1 LGADGAAGVSC
12 AQATSDQAQIKA
24 NNPEFHKNSLFK
36 VMRTSGVVRLTCGR
50 RKKYQKKAKESRRE
64 ESFPAERVEDQA

>member
-12 AQATSDQAQIKA
+12 AQATSDRHRIKA
-24 NNPEFHKNSLFK
+24 NNLNFIRNSFIK
-36 VMRTSGVVRLTCGR
+36 VMRTVESLRLTCGR